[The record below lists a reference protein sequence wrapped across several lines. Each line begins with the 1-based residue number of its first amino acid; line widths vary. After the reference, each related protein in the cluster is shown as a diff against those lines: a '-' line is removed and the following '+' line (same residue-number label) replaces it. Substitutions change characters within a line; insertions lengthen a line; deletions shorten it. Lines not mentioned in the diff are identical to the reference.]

1 MKSYRNACSCIHDPL
16 KMWLVEVA
24 LVCCIVCNNHCSLH
38 ITKLL
43 HPPIAHKT
51 FDRNPNYFPCI
62 GKSKH
67 FQLSSNWL
75 VFVFSLFL
83 YSGLT
88 PWYVPAR
95 LAGDQLSS
103 VVTQPTTLF
112 GYYDLPIATH
122 FPTKKVCFGIFWIFS
137 ISFWEVKWVYFSN
150 YNPEGPLYQ
159 NQYFIFQNMFYDNF
173 VLSEFHPKFMLNSVL
188 SWLGLIKSW
197 WEAGGGRC
205 SLLETQSPIQFVR
218 PIINHPDASVST
230 TGENILLIHFHWL
243 RWRWN
248 FCLLWRQFF
257 PQS

>member
-1 MKSYRNACSCIHDPL
+1 MFTCHTLNYEGEPWICGSWNNRPFSFWPFPHVNACSCIHDPL

-75 VFVFSLFL
+75 VFVFPSFL

-122 FPTKKVCFGIFWIFS
+122 LPTKRCVLGYSGYFQLVFG
-137 ISFWEVKWVYFSN
+137 
-150 YNPEGPLYQ
+150 
-159 NQYFIFQNMFYDNF
+159 
-173 VLSEFHPKFMLNSVL
+173 
-188 SWLGLIKSW
+188 
-197 WEAGGGRC
+197 R
-205 SLLETQSPIQFVR
+205 
-218 PIINHPDASVST
+218 
-230 TGENILLIHFHWL
+230 
-243 RWRWN
+243 
-248 FCLLWRQFF
+248 
-257 PQS
+257 